1 MNKKIF
7 FALFSLSLLL
17 GACSSN
23 ASEEELK
30 MAATS
35 AAQTVEA
42 RFTEMAESTPEP
54 QATPTKI
61 EATDIPETT
70 PEAAPTATIVSS
82 VAPEGC
88 LVASLVSETI
98 PDGTVLATGE
108 YFTKRWYI
116 QNNGECTWNQEYQ
129 LIYWD
134 GDLMDGYTA
143 YNFTD
148 VVQPGEQIELPIEL
162 RAPDAPGV
170 YTGYWMMKSRSGY
183 LFGVGDNDV
192 PISVNIDVRNT
203 DDIDYR
209 ITSVEYYMV
218 RDPESGCPAN
228 VKRTIYANVT
238 VNGPMDIRYRFY
250 QRESDGEIVKQSKEW
265 LHFTEAGTKT
275 VSNVWTL
282 NKYTT
287 QNPRYVSLVIL
298 DPDSDEPIFQYPEF
312 MFINDCPDQSP

>member
-1 MNKKIF
+1 MNKKVL
-7 FALFSLSLLL
+7 FAALAFSLLL
-17 GACSSN
+17 GACNSTS
-23 ASEEELK
+23 SEEELK
-30 MAATS
+30 TVATS

-42 RFTEMAESTPEP
+42 RFTAMAETTPEA

-61 EATDIPETT
+61 EVTPVPENT
-70 PEAAPTATIVSS
+70 PAPAPTATLFSS
-82 VAPEGC
+82 IAPEGC
-88 LVASLVSETI
+88 LVANLVNETI
-98 PDGTVLATGE
+98 PDGTVLETGE
-108 YFTKRWYI
+108 YFTKRWYL

-134 GDLMDGYTA
+134 GDLLGGYTA

-148 VVQPGEQIELPIEL
+148 IVPPGERIELPIQL
-162 RAPDAPGV
+162 RAPENAGI
-170 YTGYWMMKSRSGY
+170 YTGYWKMKSRSGY
-183 LFGVGDNDV
+183 IFGVGENNV
-192 PISVNIDVRNT
+192 PISVNIDVRNA
-203 DDIDYR
+203 DDIEYG

-228 VKRTIYANVT
+228 VHRTIYAKVT
-238 VNGPMDIRYRFY
+238 VSGPMDIRYRFY
-250 QRESDGEIVKQSKEW
+250 QRESDGEIVKQAKDW

-298 DPDSDEPIFQYPEF
+298 DPNTDEPVYQYPEF
-312 MFINDCPDQSP
+312 MFVNDCPDQSP